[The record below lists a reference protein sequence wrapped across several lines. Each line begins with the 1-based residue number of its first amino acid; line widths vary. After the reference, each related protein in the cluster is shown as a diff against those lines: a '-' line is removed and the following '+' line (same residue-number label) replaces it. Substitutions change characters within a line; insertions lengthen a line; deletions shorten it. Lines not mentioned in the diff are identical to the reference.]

1 MKKKCNSPKNVLNL
15 FLPSKYIPST
25 PRRMASNPV
34 VTLGDTKLQIDI
46 DVDNAADQLQLI
58 VLIVG
63 ISNELFPDSRKG
75 NLPPTGQGK
84 RWPHT
89 RGVAKTV

>member
-1 MKKKCNSPKNVLNL
+1 
-15 FLPSKYIPST
+15 
-25 PRRMASNPV
+25 MASNPI

-46 DVDNAADQLQLI
+46 DIDDAADQLQLI

-75 NLPPTGQGK
+75 DLPPTGQGK
-84 RWPHT
+84 GRP
-89 RGVAKTV
+89 RI

>member
-1 MKKKCNSPKNVLNL
+1 
-15 FLPSKYIPST
+15 
-25 PRRMASNPV
+25 MASNPV

-63 ISNELFPDSRKG
+63 ISNELFLDSRKG

-84 RWPHT
+84 RQPHT
-89 RGVAKTV
+89 RGAAKMV

>member
-1 MKKKCNSPKNVLNL
+1 M
-15 FLPSKYIPST
+15 
-25 PRRMASNPV
+25 
-34 VTLGDTKLQIDI
+34 TLGNAKLQIDI

-89 RGVAKTV
+89 RGAVKMV